1 MAVGPVDNESFNH
14 TPKQQLASFF
24 CKLYALWNSNPL
36 MIIGLIFDILEN
48 NKSNNDSPVV

>member
-1 MAVGPVDNESFNH
+1 MAVGPVDNGSFNH
-14 TPKQQLASFF
+14 TPKQQLASLF